1 MTFGKIVFLISAL
14 ALVAHPVRAD
24 AQTPPPPQ
32 PDVSSTN
39 QSGGNTAGVINI
51 YESKKTDPERQRL
64 AETLVSF
71 NGKVGKMLDG
81 SDPNQANVF
90 FWEGR
95 ADPARRVKTVM
106 VTVMAFPGTPS
117 DEDMACGPDA
127 PFSAIAFRASVAT
140 VGKNRNLVAETAT
153 MDDDAAVRKICEGL
167 KKPLSY
173 LTQRP
178 PSPSPNGAR
187 TVFDYLLLRTKDGKG
202 VGVVLMAFTPE
213 QARLDVENYWKP
225 GVMMIH
231 QGDPAAFQPELTPE
245 LADDLPDEG
254 PMQANFPIPDSM
266 LSSTGEGYP
275 ASILKEFDGEIERL
289 QVSWLEYL
297 KTSQVTVR
305 GVPRPLLADNKPLS
319 PHRVYSTEEI
329 GSREFWLSAGDTTS
343 VARQMNCIGSR
354 FLVDQKYA
362 AQSDVPNYSRCAVS
376 EIRIAK

>member
-1 MTFGKIVFLISAL
+1 MTIGKFVFLISAL
-14 ALVAHPVRAD
+14 ALVAHPVRSD

-32 PDVSSTN
+32 PSASSTN

-51 YESKKTDPERQRL
+51 YESKKIDPERQRL

-71 NGKVGKMLDG
+71 NGKVSKMLDV

-90 FWEGR
+90 FWVGR
-95 ADPARRVKTVM
+95 DDPGRRMKTVL
-106 VTVMAFPGTPS
+106 VTVMAFPGTPT

-127 PFSAIAFRASVAT
+127 PFSAFALRGSLAT
-140 VGKNRNLVAETAT
+140 SGKSRNLVVETAT
-153 MDDDAAVRKICEGL
+153 MDDDAAVRRICEGL
-167 KKPLSY
+167 KRPLSF
-173 LTQRP
+173 LTQRAV
-178 PSPSPNGAR
+178 SPGPNSAK

-225 GVMMIH
+225 GLMMVH
-231 QGDPAAFQPELTPE
+231 QGDPGAFQPELTPE
-245 LADDLPDEG
+245 LADALPDEG
-254 PMQANFPIPDSM
+254 PVQMNYPIPDSM
-266 LSSTGEGYP
+266 LSFTDTGYP
-275 ASILKEFDGEIERL
+275 PVLLKEFDGEIESL
-289 QVSWLEYL
+289 QASWLEYL

-305 GVPRPLLADNKPLS
+305 GTPRHLLVDDKPVS
-319 PHRVYSTEEI
+319 PHRVFATEDV

-354 FLVDQKYA
+354 FLVEQKYA

-376 EIRIAK
+376 EITIVQ